1 MKHENIGLVMKQL
14 CSGRLKFHVLVCKG
28 LRPIV
33 RKGILK
39 VCLPV
44 DDVRTTYITDDIEV
58 MLCFAILLLLFLL
71 CIKLSQASYQ
81 SGSVKLLCV
90 NQ

>member
-1 MKHENIGLVMKQL
+1 MKQL

-44 DDVRTTYITDDIEV
+44 DDVRTTRITDDIEV
-58 MLCFAILLLLFLL
+58 MLYFAILLFLL